1 MAATKVEK
9 KKAVEPIII
18 TDPDA
23 SKEYTLEFNRKSIA
37 KTERAGFDINEIDS
51 KPMTMI
57 PLFFWGAFQWHHPNM
72 TTVQTD
78 KILFEEFG
86 GPMAM
91 MKITNEDGESIVE
104 RLAKLYNLPFGALAD
119 DEEEEGK
126 TEGNPLRMTVKF

>member
-37 KTERAGFDINEIDS
+37 KTERAGFDINQIDS

-57 PLFFWGAFQWHHPNM
+57 PMNFVRCSMHVVRNM
-72 TTVQTD
+72 
-78 KILFEEFG
+78 
-86 GPMAM
+86 
-91 MKITNEDGESIVE
+91 
-104 RLAKLYNLPFGALAD
+104 LP
-119 DEEEEGK
+119 
-126 TEGNPLRMTVKF
+126 T